1 MSDTAHTHTASR
13 QGGGAADSSP
23 SGGSGT
29 AGGATG
35 SSAGGSSGG
44 KPGGPEPDLVIGNY
58 RLERTIGQ
66 GTYGKVRLGFHTG
79 TDEKVAVKIIEK
91 SQIQSAK
98 QVARLQREI
107 RFLKLLHHPHIVKVH
122 DVIETTDFIYII
134 MEYAVGGELFD
145 YIVAH
150 KRVKEREARSF
161 FRQVLG
167 AVDYCHKNAVI
178 HRDLKPENLLLD
190 DKKNI
195 KIIDFGFGNN
205 FTLNGLLDTFCGSP
219 FYAAPEM
226 ILGKKYEGPEVDM
239 WSLGVILFALLCGHL
254 PFDDD
259 NMKELYKK
267 IATGNYKCPDYL
279 LPNARHLISR
289 LITVDPKRRATLDEV
304 LAHPWVNEGYDAP
317 PPNYL
322 PQRPILNDPTKLS
335 KDIVN
340 RLQIFG
346 YKIDEINHAFQPDQD
361 FTKPNPIRATY
372 FLLSEMVT
380 REQTRMRNEKRRAA
394 AAAAAADGV
403 AAPGAHGQAPA
414 PPAAIAKIRATSIA
428 NLGQSLPMIDE
439 DGAIKPPAVPG
450 LSNATEATGSQPDRI
465 DRPAGRAGTT
475 VHPAREYGS
484 IPALSGRDAA
494 SRRASTPDGYA
505 AAPRNPQQQQQQQ
518 QMAAASASAP
528 TSATA
533 TTPAAVVPRGQESAP
548 ASSTTGVPH
557 PLPPSSHGSRKD
569 IHGLPPLPDKHD
581 GGSVGYGGS
590 VRVPGSAGATI
601 MAAKE
606 LFRRQSVPVNLM
618 ADAPPHYG
626 SQTNFSPT
634 GKSSQHQQQQQGA
647 ASPRTPNGRRIST
660 AGKLKEDLRAVSGW
674 FLNVSTTSSKPPD
687 ELLDQVVRVLNANGA
702 SWRTDANRYTLYCE
716 IDVAGMLAATR
727 TDTAASSADASASEI
742 AAAVALG
749 AAAQRG
755 DGSSSEADAAPGA
768 DAPAPAPLQS
778 STAGVATSPSTH
790 ASLASLGKSVSFSVA
805 AAASAAGRPKPNI
818 IAFQIE
824 ICKVPR
830 MNLHGIHFKRLGGG
844 VWNYKKVCNKI
855 LAQMAL

>member
-150 KRVKEREARSF
+150 KRVKE
-161 FRQVLG
+161 Q
-167 AVDYCHKNAVI
+167 
-178 HRDLKPENLLLD
+178 NLLLD

-484 IPALSGRDAA
+484 IPALSG
-494 SRRASTPDGYA
+494 
-505 AAPRNPQQQQQQQ
+505 
-518 QMAAASASAP
+518 
-528 TSATA
+528 
-533 TTPAAVVPRGQESAP
+533 
-548 ASSTTGVPH
+548 H
-557 PLPPSSHGSRKD
+557 
-569 IHGLPPLPDKHD
+569 KHD